1 MLVKSR
7 VDNVFLPD
15 GLTTLADKLA
25 EIIANLNTKAS
36 KVELEDGLNAKA
48 EQVHGEVAEIY
59 STKEELATAT
69 RGFAT
74 EERILEMA
82 DSIDGLDERL
92 GGCSFSIDEEGIP
105 TLVYEEEV

>member
-15 GLTTLADKLA
+15 GLTTLAEKLA

-36 KVELEDGLNAKA
+36 KVELENGLNAKA

-59 STKEELATAT
+59 STKEDLAKAT
-69 RGFAT
+69 EGFAT
-74 EERILEMA
+74 EDRILQMSN
-82 DSIDGLDERL
+82 SIDSMNSRL
-92 GGCSFSIDEEGIP
+92 GGCSFSIDEEGTP
-105 TLVYEEEV
+105 TLIYEEEV